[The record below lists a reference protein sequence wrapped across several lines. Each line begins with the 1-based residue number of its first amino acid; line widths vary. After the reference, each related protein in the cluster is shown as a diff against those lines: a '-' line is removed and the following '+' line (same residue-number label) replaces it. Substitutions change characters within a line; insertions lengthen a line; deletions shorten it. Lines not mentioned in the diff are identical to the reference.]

1 MTWKELWEK
10 YEAQVKA
17 SDASL
22 EGDDLKERVCLL
34 ILEKSCCT
42 SEVFNNLAG
51 CSELNSVFG
60 ASAFAPGTESTGPTL
75 GAPGQA
81 GGGIDD
87 CSRPAEDTPSEVQ
100 PAAECTGEEADGTD
114 SKALARASA
123 VECAAAC
130 AGALRLTRLVKPFL
144 VVKAEVV
151 GGQAEEQPKTSKRR
165 ERRSVGRQ
173 RLSRRATHSRTS
185 A

>member
-17 SDASL
+17 ADASL
-22 EGDDLKERVCLL
+22 EGDDLKERICLV

-60 ASAFAPGTESTGPTL
+60 ASAFAPGTGSTGATL

-81 GGGIDD
+81 GGDIDD
-87 CSRPAEDTPSEVQ
+87 CSSRPLEDTTSEVQ
-100 PAAECTGEEADGTD
+100 PVAGGAGEEADGTD

-144 VVKAEVV
+144 VVKAEAV
-151 GGQAEEQPKTSKRR
+151 GGQVEEQPKTWKRR

-173 RLSRRATHSRTS
+173 RVSRRATHSRT
-185 A
+185 